1 MKKFVLLLPIL
12 IFLCFPISSHATAQ
26 DYLDEA
32 EARKDEPVE
41 SNETPDWPQGPAIGA
56 ESAILMD
63 ADSGMIL
70 YSKNIHEHL
79 YPASTTKLMT
89 CLVAIENCPLNEL
102 ITVNQSAIDAN
113 ESDGSHMYLT
123 AGEKLTLEELLY
135 GIIINS
141 ANEACNAVGEHI
153 AGSMDAYV
161 EMMNSRAAELGCTDT
176 HFVTTNGLHDE
187 DHYTSAHDLALIGR
201 AFFSHDILASMA
213 CTTRHSIPES
223 DLHGEHNLKS
233 KNKLYPGQEYEYD
246 GLIGSKTGFTSM
258 SRQTLVSCA
267 QRGSI
272 RLICVIMME
281 ESPYQFT
288 DTTQLFDYGFDHF
301 YITGTDE
308 INSRFN
314 LSNPVFFDSSSDI
327 LGNTAPLIYVQK
339 GVQILMPDTI
349 SEEDIKTYVR
359 YDSLNPGAIARV
371 EYSYENIVMGSA
383 DILMNNIPDT
393 TTLNITHRSES
404 GKNPNDNKIYVNI
417 YHVLFILGIS
427 VISVIILLL
436 VLRIARLSMIRARK
450 IRRIK
455 QKREEILKSRSTLRR
470 NYHPD
475 KHRPTKKN
483 HPRDSI

>member
-1 MKKFVLLLPIL
+1 MLPIL
-12 IFLCFPISSHATAQ
+12 IFLFLPIRAQATQQ

-63 ADSGMIL
+63 ADTGLVL

-102 ITVNQSAIDAN
+102 ITISQSAIDAN
-113 ESDGSHMYLT
+113 ERDGSHMYLT
-123 AGEKLTLEELLY
+123 AGEQLTLEELLY

-161 EMMNSRAAELGCTDT
+161 DMMNAKALELGCTDT

-201 AFFSHDILASMA
+201 AFFSHEILCSMA
-213 CTTRHSIPES
+213 CTTRHSIPETS
-223 DLHGEHNLKS
+223 LHGEHNLKS
-233 KNKLYPGQEYEYD
+233 KNKLYPGQEYEYE
-246 GLIGSKTGFTSM
+246 GLLGSKTGFTSN

-272 RLICVIMME
+272 RLVCVIMKE

-288 DTTQLFDYGFDHF
+288 DTAQLFDYGFDHF
-301 YITGTDE
+301 YISDTE
-308 INSRFN
+308 ELNSRFN
-314 LSNPVFFDSSSDI
+314 LSNPAFFDTEGDVF
-327 LGNTAPLIYVQK
+327 GNTAPLIYVQK
-339 GVQILMPDTI
+339 GINILIPDTI
-349 SEEDIKTYVR
+349 SEEDIDTVINYNNLTG
-359 YDSLNPGAIARV
+359 DALARV
-371 EYSYENIVMGSA
+371 DYTYENIVLGSA
-383 DILMNNIPDT
+383 PVLINSTLKAPD
-393 TTLNITHRSES
+393 LHFANRSGPEN
-404 GKNPNDNKIYVNI
+404 NPNSDKIYVNI
-417 YHVLFILGIS
+417 YQVLFVLGVGGIS
-427 VISVIILLL
+427 VIVLLL
-436 VLRIARLSMIRARK
+436 MLRLARLSLIRARK

-475 KHRPTKKN
+475 KHRPAKKK